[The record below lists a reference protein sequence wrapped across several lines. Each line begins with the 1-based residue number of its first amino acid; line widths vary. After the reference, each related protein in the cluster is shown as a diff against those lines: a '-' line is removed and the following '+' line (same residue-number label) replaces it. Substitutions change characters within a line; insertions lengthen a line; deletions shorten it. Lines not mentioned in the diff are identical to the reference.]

1 MGPAALLR
9 LQKTIEREINEYV
22 EGLKASPLAQSMNYS
37 LSSKGKR
44 LRPLL
49 VLLMSKS
56 IGKGFDVSK
65 SALAIELFHTASL
78 IADDLPCMDDDDERR
93 GKASLHKAYNESTAL
108 LTSYALLTEGFFQI
122 SKSGELYYQKGYGSS
137 SESDKRV
144 RIALEETTKLSG
156 PKGATL
162 GQYLDIEG
170 IKAVSEEYFENLYY
184 LKTGTLFQGA
194 FTLGYI
200 FGGGDLGKL
209 HLIEKLSRHLGFAF
223 QIRDDLEDMEKEEV
237 SFCRHFGEKI
247 SIKRCENEIEGFF
260 KALDALD
267 LDSKPFTEMISFL
280 FQKEIYQTS
289 QHALL

>member
-1 MGPAALLR
+1 MGLKTLLS
-9 LQKTIEREINEYV
+9 LQKTVENEITLYV
-22 EGLKASPLAQSMNYS
+22 KELKKSPLAYSMHYS

-49 VLLMSKS
+49 VLLMSKA
-56 IGKGFDVSK
+56 IGRGFDVSK

-93 GKASLHKAYNESTAL
+93 GKPSLHKAYSESTAL
-108 LTSYALLTEGFFQI
+108 LTSYAFLTEGFSQI
-122 SKSGELYYQKGYGSS
+122 SKSGEVYYKKGYGSS

-156 PKGATL
+156 PVGATL

-170 IKAVSEEYFENLYY
+170 VKAVSEEYFENLYY

-200 FGGGDLGKL
+200 FGGGDLSKL
-209 HLIEKLSRHLGFAF
+209 HLIERLSKHLGFAF
-223 QIRDDLEDMEKEEV
+223 QIRDDLEDMEKEEI
-237 SFCRHFGEKI
+237 SYPRYYGKKA

-260 KALDALD
+260 SALETLEIN
-267 LDSKPFTEMISFL
+267 SKPFIEIINFL
-280 FQKEIYQTS
+280 FQKEIYQTF
-289 QHALL
+289 QHVPL

>member
-1 MGPAALLR
+1 MSLTTLLR
-9 LQKTIEREINEYV
+9 LQKTIEKEIDIYIS
-22 EGLKASPLAQSMNYS
+22 GLEKNPLAQSMNYS

-49 VLLMSKS
+49 VLLMAKS

-93 GKASLHKAYNESTAL
+93 GKASLHKAYGESTAL
-108 LTSYALLTEGFFQI
+108 LTSYALLTEGFSQL
-122 SKSGELYYQKGYGSS
+122 SKSGDLYYQNGYGSL

-144 RIALEETTKLSG
+144 RIALEETAKLSG

-170 IKAVSEEYFENLYY
+170 VKAISEQYFENLYY

-209 HLIEKLSRHLGFAF
+209 PLIEKLSKHLGFAF
-223 QIRDDLEDMEKEEV
+223 QIRDDLEDMEKEEQ
-237 SFCRHFGEKI
+237 SFSRCFGEKT
-247 SIKRCENEIEGFF
+247 SIDRCEKEIEGFF
-260 KALDALD
+260 KALDLLD
-267 LDSKPFTEMISFL
+267 LDNKPFIEMINFL
-280 FQKEIYQTS
+280 FQKQMCQIS
-289 QHALL
+289 QHVPL